1 MVTSQWNCNGDY
13 TTTSQQEQRI
23 AEQNLT
29 LDPRFAAPK
38 QDMHKCIEVRSP
50 PRRYMPDLE
59 LQCSHGSEG
68 KGAAWMTSQSD
79 QGCGQ
84 QQPAMAEAV

>member
-1 MVTSQWNCNGDY
+1 MVTSQGNCNGDY
-13 TTTSQQEQRI
+13 TTTSQQEQRV
-23 AEQNLT
+23 AKQNLT

-38 QDMHKCIEVRSP
+38 QDMHKCIEVRSS

-59 LQCSHGSEG
+59 LQCGSKG

-79 QGCGQ
+79 QGRGQ
-84 QQPAMAEAV
+84 